1 MRIHPAVLHVWVL
14 VAAAALISTG
24 CEQSGRS
31 DRLDAL
37 LEMES
42 TAGYEG
48 REVPEE
54 RVAELRRAIDRYSSI
69 VEEKV
74 DAANQLGV
82 YYKLLGQEYLDQ
94 SMYRLSLEAFDEAIR
109 IHPENAVLYFKAGL
123 SAAQYGRSRVDP
135 VERSELIDR
144 AEAYYRR
151 GLAIDPANPDLGYA
165 LAVLYVFELDRPAD
179 AIPLL
184 EGLLDREPRD
194 VSALFLV
201 GRAYAAVG
209 RISDAVEAY
218 ERAAESAASDEVRSR
233 ALRNASELL
242 GSGGG

>member
-1 MRIHPAVLHVWVL
+1 MRIHRAVLQVWVL
-14 VAAAALISTG
+14 LGVAASFSTG
-24 CEQSGRS
+24 CEQDDRS
-31 DRLDAL
+31 ESLDSL

-42 TAGYEG
+42 TEGYEG
-48 REVPEE
+48 REVPDS

-82 YYKLLGQEYLDQ
+82 YYKMLGQEYLDQ
-94 SMYRLSLEAFDEAIR
+94 GMYRLSLEAFDEAIR
-109 IHPENAVLYFKAGL
+109 IHPENAVLFFKAGL

-135 VERSELIDR
+135 VERSELIGR
-144 AEAYYRR
+144 AESYYVR
-151 GLAIDPANPDLGYA
+151 GLEIDPANPDLEYG
-165 LAVLYVFELDRPAD
+165 LAVLYVFELDRAAD

-184 EGLLDREPRD
+184 DDLLDREPGN
-194 VSALFLV
+194 VSALFLA

-209 RISDAVEAY
+209 RISDAVDAY

-233 ALRNASELL
+233 ALENASALL
-242 GSGGG
+242 GSVGR